1 MKLTWLGHSCFRVE
15 YDDYAIVLDPYAPGS
30 VPGLAPLDVEADE
43 VLCSHE
49 HGDHGY
55 RAAVRLRPA
64 RRPSPFSVTRV
75 ASAHDERGGS
85 LRGPNTVHVLEAGG
99 VRAAHLGDLGCLL
112 NEAQARAIGPLD
124 ALMLPVGGHYT
135 IDARQARAVA
145 DLLAPRTVLPM
156 HYRTEA
162 FGFDVLAPLEEC
174 LPHFDNV
181 LRLDENSLSL
191 VPGMPR
197 QTIVLAYRP

>member
-75 ASAHDERGGS
+75 ASAHDDRGGS

-99 VRAAHLGDLGCLL
+99 VRAAHLGDLAAC
-112 NEAQARAIGPLD
+112 
-124 ALMLPVGGHYT
+124 
-135 IDARQARAVA
+135 
-145 DLLAPRTVLPM
+145 
-156 HYRTEA
+156 
-162 FGFDVLAPLEEC
+162 
-174 LPHFDNV
+174 
-181 LRLDENSLSL
+181 
-191 VPGMPR
+191 
-197 QTIVLAYRP
+197 